1 MSDSLMFIEELAD
14 STREEW
20 IDATSLLPVCKW
32 FWRRKISFFI
42 FLFSWSNFSN
52 SFWVTA
58 ASSFLSFVCS
68 FLNCWSNSSSVI
80 PFFLALSNPFKY
92 SIYCLSFETEFGL
105 DSLKSIGLIFMVT
118 WLALYANLS
127 VFMVS
132 SMFFEEG
139 EIFPI
144 MKVFVLIVKDSWSS
158 RVSLDSLNAAT
169 LVFLP
174 LERA

>member
-1 MSDSLMFIEELAD
+1 
-14 STREEW
+14 
-20 IDATSLLPVCKW
+20 
-32 FWRRKISFFI
+32 
-42 FLFSWSNFSN
+42 
-52 SFWVTA
+52 
-58 ASSFLSFVCS
+58 
-68 FLNCWSNSSSVI
+68 
-80 PFFLALSNPFKY
+80 
-92 SIYCLSFETEFGL
+92 
-105 DSLKSIGLIFMVT
+105 MVT

-139 EIFPI
+139 EMFPI
-144 MKVFVLIVKDSWSS
+144 MKVFVLMVKDSWSS